1 MKKRFTLMMMVLC
14 ILMSIPLK
22 MMAEIVTIHFVD
34 EDGWGDYAAYVYDKT
49 KPDDG
54 SNLVTVKWPG
64 QVAKATDIKEVN
76 YKNGKK
82 VKVVTWE
89 IDLKE
94 CASGNAYVLFN
105 NNKHNN
111 VEKKYPSSVGW
122 AVQDGLYYYKNGTT
136 STTPPS
142 EGGDSGSGTTS
153 PTISVKSNYGQD
165 WGVNNKFNF
174 SSTDGK
180 IYTCEL
186 KDVPA
191 NETVYFRIVKNDKE
205 WGPNSGSNL
214 VLTSDY
220 QTIYQVD
227 NSSNYLQIGP
237 STVQSTYTIT
247 YDSEN
252 NKIKCTS
259 TGSTTVDWNTV
270 ETNRLTEKKRVYTQG
285 FYLAGSFFTFDKD
298 KVDGEY
304 KINYGDAVFK
314 FQQQNDQSISA
325 VAETAD
331 DVYDVYM
338 VEIPASLDAHAQVMY
353 VDESGQA
360 KKLFCPMSAYGISET
375 CPTTEAKSTKWEIL
389 KGTEQFSENNNY
401 WDFSTRNKPNK
412 GYSDG
417 LYEVYI
423 AVDKRTHEPAKWMI
437 THQAKK
443 RVVYFI
449 SDAPDATAMPLYDAY
464 TSDDQGGR
472 FSNKFFA
479 TVNLA
484 ANRSYYVISNYVR
497 DNQYAGCASS
507 YGAFSSGLHA
517 ISCPTTNKLFMLGNA
532 AKDISLT
539 YEKNQFNQFSP
550 NEKPMPGARSGK
562 NQSVVIVEYN
572 PSNGDETSAQLDKH
586 FGIRGQVIVRS
597 DRAAL
602 TSVSL
607 VGDAIPGTLKED
619 GTWNYKSKIADMTYD
634 ETEQCYKA
642 TVVTIVADDGQ
653 SKFRFVG
660 NRDPKITWYEN
671 TKDDER
677 EMAKHPH
684 DSESAPGHT
693 ADANDPNEVNY
704 TQDGVN
710 PEEDWNIIWNRP
722 AGRWTV
728 RLYFYTY
735 SDGNNPKT
743 RYFYTITES
752 KDMVLHDV
760 TDIVYGSEGN
770 KQNIYN
776 KGEYKFFRT
785 WSALK
790 TWKIS
795 NKVDVFVVTDVAED
809 ESAVK
814 LTLKNINKLDDTGN
828 YNVIPAETGVILAT
842 KSEASEIP
850 GARFVARQNYKSY
863 NELVIPMEE
872 NGTVYKYEGIDNRL
886 LPLYYSKVVPASDD
900 KNFNYFFAYYNALIA
915 TKDEKTYGASDYLL
929 GFWISKGS
937 KPYQSNSSYLQ
948 ISKEKAATLNRLG
961 TSYDDFYT
969 GGSAKKVPGVIFDFD
984 NVGGTTG
991 INEVVNQSTKLNDG
1005 KYYTLSGQQ
1014 VEKPTAG
1021 GIYIHNGRKFVV
1033 K

>member
-1 MKKRFTLMMMVLC
+1 MMVLC

-54 SNLVTVKWPG
+54 SNWLTGKWPG
-64 QVAKATDIKEVN
+64 QVAEATDIKEVID
-76 YKNGKK
+76 KNGKN
-82 VKVVTWE
+82 VKVVTWK

-122 AVQDGLYYYKNGTT
+122 VVKDGLYYYKDGTT
-136 STTPPS
+136 STTSPS
-142 EGGDSGSGTTS
+142 ESGSGTTS

-191 NETVYFRIVKNDKE
+191 NETVCFRIVKNDKE

-252 NKIKCTS
+252 NRIMCTS

-285 FYLAGSFFTFDKD
+285 FYLAGNFFTFD

-304 KINYGDAVFK
+304 KINYNDAVFK
-314 FQQQNDQSISA
+314 FQQQNDQSINA
-325 VAETAD
+325 IAETAN
-331 DVYDVYM
+331 YDVYM
-338 VEIPASLDAHAQVMY
+338 VEIPASLTAQAQVMY
-353 VDESGQA
+353 VDANGNKTGIFGPGAANKKIDKDTPATGQSTEWANITANESTN
-360 KKLFCPMSAYGISET
+360 LFDNT
-375 CPTTEAKSTKWEIL
+375 
-389 KGTEQFSENNNY
+389 QNY
-401 WDFSTRNKPNK
+401 WNFSTRNISSSE
-412 GYSDG
+412 YSDG

-423 AVDKRTHEPAKWMI
+423 AVDKTTHEPAKWMI
-437 THQAKK
+437 THKAEK
-443 RVVYFI
+443 RVAYFI
-449 SDAPDATAMPLYDAY
+449 SDAPDATAIPLYDAY
-464 TSDDQGGR
+464 ISDNQGGR

-484 ANRSYYVISNYVR
+484 DSRSYYVISNYVK
-497 DNQYAGCASS
+497 DSQYAGCADA
-507 YGAFSSGLHA
+507 YNAINPNLHA
-517 ISCPTTNKLFMLGNA
+517 ISCPTTNKLFMLGNV
-532 AKDISLT
+532 AKDIALT
-539 YEKNQFNQFSP
+539 DDKNQFNEFSP

-572 PSNGDETSAQLDKH
+572 PSNGNDTSAQLDKH

-597 DRAAL
+597 DRVAL

-607 VGDAIPGTLKED
+607 VGDAIPGTLNADK
-619 GTWNYKSKIADMTYD
+619 TWNYKSNVADMTFD

-642 TVVTIVADDGQ
+642 TVVTTVADDGK

-660 NRDPKITWYEN
+660 NHDSNITWYEN
-671 TKDDER
+671 TKDDEK

-684 DSESAPGHT
+684 DSKSAPGHT
-693 ADANDPNEVNY
+693 ADANDPNQVNY
-704 TQDGVN
+704 TEKGEN
-710 PEEDWNIIWNRP
+710 PGEDWNIIWNRP
-722 AGRWTV
+722 EGRWTV

-743 RYFYTITES
+743 DYYYTITENR
-752 KDMVLHDV
+752 DMELHDV
-760 TDIVYGSEGN
+760 RDVVYGSLDN
-770 KQNIYN
+770 KQIITNLDGYR
-776 KGEYKFFRT
+776 FMRT
-785 WSALK
+785 WSAK
-790 TWKIS
+790 KAWKIS
-795 NKVDVFVVTDVAED
+795 DKVDIFVVSGYTDV
-809 ESAVK
+809 ESGVK
-814 LTLKNINKLDDTGN
+814 MILTKINGDKTGAD
-828 YNVIPAETGVILAT
+828 NVIPANTGVILAT
-842 KSEASEIP
+842 KSDASEIP
-850 GARFVARQNYKSY
+850 GAQFKSRQNFTSY
-863 NELVIPMEE
+863 NNLVIPMEQYDTDVTYD
-872 NGTVYKYEGIDNRL
+872 GTNFLKKILVSCVIPSSEDNKY
-886 LPLYYSKVVPASDD
+886 
-900 KNFNYFFAYYNALIA
+900 NYLFGYYNTQIA
-915 TKDEKTYGASDYLL
+915 TGDKIQHEANEYLL

-937 KPYQSNSSYLQ
+937 KPYSSNSSYLQ
-948 ISKEKAATLNRLG
+948 IDKETAAKMKYLG
-961 TSYDDFYT
+961 TSYKDYVT
-969 GGSAKKVPGVIFDFD
+969 GGGSAKKIPAFLFDFA